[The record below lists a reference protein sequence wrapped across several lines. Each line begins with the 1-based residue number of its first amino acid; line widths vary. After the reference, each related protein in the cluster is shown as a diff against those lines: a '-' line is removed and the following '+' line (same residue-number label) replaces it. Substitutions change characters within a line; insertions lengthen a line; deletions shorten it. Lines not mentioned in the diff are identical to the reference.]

1 MFAAEN
7 SPRVKDKK
15 DEVVKSGEVRCLQ
28 YIFKKKSGLFDQNKN
43 QGEEKWIT
51 RK

>member
-28 YIFKKKSGLFDQNKN
+28 YIFKKRADFSIKIKIKERKN
-43 QGEEKWIT
+43 G
-51 RK
+51 